1 MKTLT
6 DVCVDRIVRV
16 TLQVRRVG
24 NRVGGIIPE
33 VVSVP
38 TGLMMTRV
46 CVVWIEKCCVS
57 EYAIASSPALAEV

>member
-1 MKTLT
+1 MFVSTESSELPCKC
-6 DVCVDRIVRV
+6 DVSATVS
-16 TLQVRRVG
+16 
-24 NRVGGIIPE
+24 E

-57 EYAIASSPALAEV
+57 EYAIASSPALAEVLYRR